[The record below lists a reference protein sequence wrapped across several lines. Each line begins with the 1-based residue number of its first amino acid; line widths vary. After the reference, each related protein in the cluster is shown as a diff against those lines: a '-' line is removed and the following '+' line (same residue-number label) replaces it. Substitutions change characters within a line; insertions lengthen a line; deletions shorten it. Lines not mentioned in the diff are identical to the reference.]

1 MTDSNTKKGIWIAH
15 VDVKDPERY
24 KLYVEG
30 AAPAFAEYG
39 AKFIARGGAS
49 ETVDGEAI
57 GERHVV
63 IEFRDMETAR
73 ACFFSETYQ
82 KAREHRIAASSGR
95 VILVEGM

>member
-1 MTDSNTKKGIWIAH
+1 MAKGIWIAH

-30 AAPAFAEYG
+30 AAPAFAEYD
-39 AKFIARGGAS
+39 AKFIARGGKN

-63 IEFRDMETAR
+63 IEFKDMETAR
-73 ACFFSETYQ
+73 ACFFSEAYQ
-82 KAREHRIAASSGR
+82 AAREHRIAASSGR
-95 VILVEGM
+95 VILVEGIE